1 MKTKHELAHTLTAQE
16 LIDNQSYY
24 GYSDKDDEKYTK
36 IYNDVFEEYL
46 ELLNLDNARFVEKLK
61 CDILNRIQD
70 KGKTYGELDE
80 EIYIED
86 YFVMVK
92 GNFTYTDDAIGFDC
106 QQFDVQMVKGI
117 CELTIEMNPSLI
129 DFYHE

>member
-61 CDILNRIQD
+61 CDILNLIQD